1 VTFYSARRMCRR
13 MPNGPTIR
21 EHAPDSPA
29 NKSLRGSRGPEAGV
43 RGIPSPFINLDER
56 GRDTP
61 HPSLLP
67 LVPMRKDFLDEVLPG
82 AASRRRRPSLHA
94 SVALLRSHLT
104 PLPAQFHAPFGR
116 HLPEPVERFAYA
128 LLLVRRHGLELLPA
142 LAQLLALL
150 RRHGSPLSET
160 LLRARSLLRRHGEPA
175 LAAPG
180 QRLLAFRR
188 QTVPLVLIA
197 MQQFLLLGRHRRPC
211 PRSGGRGGRSR
222 RSGGSGRRL
231 RRSRALRDT
240 ACREKQTC
248 THQQRPYHYFA
259 SCGGVAGGGFSPR
272 GGAFFKNSHQ
282 AASPTSSAPKN
293 SMKSSSGALCDGDC
307 APGGGCVPG
316 EGDCCA
322 PGVGGGGWAA
332 AAAHTSTPINS
343 QCLPLSNCDSTRG

>member
-1 VTFYSARRMCRR
+1 MCRR
-13 MPNGPTIR
+13 MPNGPTTR
-21 EHAPDSPA
+21 EP
-29 NKSLRGSRGPEAGV
+29 
-43 RGIPSPFINLDER
+43 
-56 GRDTP
+56 
-61 HPSLLP
+61 LP
-67 LVPMRKDFLDEVLPG
+67 L
-82 AASRRRRPSLHA
+82 AAPCRRRPPLHA

-116 HLPEPVERFAYA
+116 HLPESVERFAYA

-160 LLRARSLLRRHGEPA
+160 LLRARSLRRRHREPA

-180 QRLLAFRR
+180 QRLLALRR

-211 PRSGGRGGRSR
+211 PRSGGRGRSG

-231 RRSRALRDT
+231 GRSRDLRDT
-240 ACREKQTC
+240 ARREKQTC
-248 THQQRPYHYFA
+248 TDQQRPYHCFA

-282 AASPTSSAPKN
+282 AASPTSS
-293 SMKSSSGALCDGDC
+293 
-307 APGGGCVPG
+307 
-316 EGDCCA
+316 
-322 PGVGGGGWAA
+322 
-332 AAAHTSTPINS
+332 
-343 QCLPLSNCDSTRG
+343 